1 MHNCVE
7 IILPGTEAEL
17 TDLFSY
23 TPEDRHSK
31 LTSLP
36 EFVAHIFSKT
46 LQYDRHC
53 GGWSQVLQ
61 QEDGQYVL
69 KMYSPH
75 QDLAPYRDRIPAFM
89 AAGHAGLA
97 IYKSL
102 EKEIEKQ
109 GKGQIR
115 FLLPSGLSM
124 ARTRSVQLLHF
135 PPLEAFV
142 YKDYLYSPTNR
153 RWENLLGNNGLAE
166 AHLPE
171 LETIVDCVPLA
182 APGDDSAGIAAFNDK
197 FIPYVKAMLQARLTA
212 SGTRT
217 QPVVAYGGPVRDF
230 LRIAFPDQITA
241 PLSVLSLVE
250 MRLLE
255 DPNVVTPVLC
265 ANHPSMYL
273 YYTDDTNPKDFE
285 AKKTVMTQDL
295 IAAGWQAHMAYAP
308 DADAASVLNE
318 MTAKWTDNP
327 RVLDIMRQEDTAY
340 SYRI

>member
-1 MHNCVE
+1 MQNCVE
-7 IILPGTEAEL
+7 IPLPGTQADL

-23 TPEDRHSK
+23 SKEDQSSK

-36 EFVAHIFSKT
+36 EFVAHVFNKT

-53 GGWSQVLQ
+53 GGWSQVLK
-61 QEDGQYVL
+61 QEDGQYML

-75 QDLAPYRDRIPAFM
+75 QDLSPYRDRIPAFM

-102 EKEIEKQ
+102 EKEIEEQ

-115 FLLPSGLSM
+115 FLLPAGLSM

-135 PPLEAFV
+135 PPLETFV

-153 RWENLLGNNGLAE
+153 RWENLLGNNGLAD

-197 FIPYVKAMLQARLTA
+197 FVPYVKDMLRARLTIT
-212 SGTRT
+212 GNRT

-230 LRIAFPDQITA
+230 LKLAFPDQIPA
-241 PLSVLSLVE
+241 PLDVLSLVE
-250 MRLLE
+250 LRLFD
-255 DPNVVTPVLC
+255 DPAVVTPVLC

-273 YYTDDTNPKDFE
+273 YYTDDTNPKDAE
-285 AKKTVMTQDL
+285 AKKNVMTQDL
-295 IAAGWQAHMAYAP
+295 IAAGWQARMAYDPA
-308 DADAASVLNE
+308 ATAASVLDE
-318 MTAKWTDNP
+318 MKAHWTDNP
-327 RVLDIMRQEDTAY
+327 KVLDIIRQEDTAY